1 MTTAE
6 ILSLSISIVALVS
19 SGVLAVWAFRMRAR
33 YRANGKRLNALA
45 GRVKDGE
52 RGLLAA
58 TKTVKVVETA
68 GSEIQRNMA
77 NLITRMRNVERSQ
90 GEWIRRIEV
99 LESARSK
106 IHRDIELVIQRV
118 RVVESDRT
126 GLMREI
132 DALAAGRARPTVDR
146 GRMTATTG
154 DAGAARVKP
163 EMRMHSSLES
173 LHRTFDSDD
182 DPAPS

>member
-1 MTTAE
+1 MTTPE

-19 SGVLAVWAFRMRAR
+19 SSILAVWAFRMRTR

-45 GRVKDGE
+45 SRIKDGE
-52 RGLLAA
+52 RGLLVVTKSLEAA
-58 TKTVKVVETA
+58 ASDV
-68 GSEIQRNMA
+68 QRNMTD
-77 NLITRMRNVERSQ
+77 LITRMRTVERSQ

-106 IHRDIELVIQRV
+106 IQRV
-118 RVVESDRT
+118 RTVESDRT
-126 GLMREI
+126 GLMRDI
-132 DALAAGRARPTVDR
+132 DALAAGRARPAVER
-146 GRMTATTG
+146 GRMAATTG

-163 EMRMHSSLES
+163 EMRMHSTLES

-182 DPAPS
+182 DSAPD